1 LAPIENVYSA
11 LTLASNVEGVVF
23 FSASPYGGSTNK
35 AVTLGKPCTASVDPI
50 KCRSTIDAYAQ
61 PASLP
66 PAPPPPP
73 QIGWDEFPSGQ
84 VRSSVGFAI
93 VTKGDSIQEVR
104 SLGALLPLIA
114 PIETAQEAQAW
125 AQLNFKGATCESTNN
140 AQTGNASY
148 QLRSVTTECVSDAK
162 GSFDV
167 TTETVYTVSVN
178 GDIITTS
185 TKELSRKPTAAC
197 PVAGRNPFSPIAHAT
212 ASTADVCGRYLGTMA
227 HLEGCAV
234 LAFEELA
241 QELVRFGAPESLIS
255 RAKEAADD
263 ERRHQA
269 TMTSYARMYGADV
282 AAAQSSPHRYAS
294 LFELALHNA
303 QEGCVRETYGAL
315 VALHQAARAGDAAL
329 RSDLVQIAQEEVRHA
344 EWSHDLALWLE
355 TQLTEAENLQVQL
368 AKRQALLQ
376 LHQENQ
382 QNPER
387 ALQDSVG
394 LPSAE
399 VAAHLFAGLE
409 TLILQAAA

>member
-1 LAPIENVYSA
+1 
-11 LTLASNVEGVVF
+11 
-23 FSASPYGGSTNK
+23 
-35 AVTLGKPCTASVDPI
+35 VTS
-50 KCRSTIDAYAQ
+50 
-61 PASLP
+61 
-66 PAPPPPP
+66 
-73 QIGWDEFPSGQ
+73 
-84 VRSSVGFAI
+84 
-93 VTKGDSIQEVR
+93 GDSIQEVR
-104 SLGALLPLIA
+104 SLSALLPLIA
-114 PIETAQEAQAW
+114 PIETVQEAQAW
-125 AQLNFKGATCESTNN
+125 AQLNFKGATCEGPTN

-148 QLRSVTTECVSDAK
+148 QLRSVTTECVSDPN

-167 TTETVYTVSVN
+167 TTETIYTVSSN
-178 GDIITTS
+178 GDIVTS
-185 TKELSRKPTAAC
+185 SRKELSRKPTPAC
-197 PVAGRNPFSPIAHAT
+197 AVAGRNPFAPLARTSAPA
-212 ASTADVCGRYLGTMA
+212 ADACGRYLGTMA

-241 QELVRFGAPESLIS
+241 QELARFGAPQGLIA

-269 TMTSYARMYGADV
+269 MMTSHARMYGADV

-315 VALHQAARAGDAAL
+315 VAMHQAARAGDAAL
-329 RSDLVQIAQEEVRHA
+329 RIDLRQIAQEEVRHA
-344 EWSHDLALWLE
+344 EWSHDLARWLE
-355 TQLTEAENLQVQL
+355 SQLTEAEKLEVQL

-382 QNPER
+382 QSPER

-399 VAAHLFAGLE
+399 VAAHLLAGLE
-409 TLILQAAA
+409 ATLFQAAA